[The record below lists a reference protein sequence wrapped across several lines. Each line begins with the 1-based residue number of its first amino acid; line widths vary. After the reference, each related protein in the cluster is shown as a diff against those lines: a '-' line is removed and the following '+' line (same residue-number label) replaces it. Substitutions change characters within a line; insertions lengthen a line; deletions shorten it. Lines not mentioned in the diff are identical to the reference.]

1 MSITVVMTTY
11 NGAGKLLPQ
20 LLSLKNQS
28 RKADEVLIF
37 DDCSRDKS
45 VEIIQNFIYEHHLY
59 DWTLIENARNKGWR
73 QNFADAIN
81 TARGDLIFLCDQDD
95 DWNVNKI
102 ETMTEILDSRPEITM
117 LASNYSVRYEK
128 NAAKIRW
135 WMLKEYG
142 KERIEKVLP
151 SGMMFEPMRPGCT
164 YAFRKELISAFNR
177 IWQPEDAHDR
187 VLWDIALL
195 KGGLYILNEK
205 LITQVRFGDN
215 STPANQTGGSGRLE
229 LIRYRRE
236 FAERCLNELEG
247 IENRQWLEEYI
258 RVAKAREKALA
269 DRDLMSAL
277 TLSRSYAYTPMQISW
292 VLDVL
297 SVLRKQ

>member
-128 NAAKIRW
+128 NATKIRW

-164 YAFRKELISAFNR
+164 YAFRKELISVFNR

-277 TLSRSYAYTPMQISW
+277 TLSRSYAYTPLQISW

>member
-164 YAFRKELISAFNR
+164 YAFRKELISVFNR

-277 TLSRSYAYTPMQISW
+277 TLSRSYAYTPLQISW